1 MLTDP
6 VAKVR
11 LTVAKTDTILA
22 HCIGRAVIADAG
34 GEDAARVAYGDRAEV
49 LKSSKWQAFKVAAKA
64 TPKASRVASFV
75 ALWGLALYDLGRDEL
90 TVDEYAEWASESR
103 ATAFRRAAEYRELW
117 PERDVNELARHV
129 RDHIREHQSARRNPT
144 ALTSIAVAL

>member
-1 MLTDP
+1 M
-6 VAKVR
+6 R
-11 LTVAKTDTILA
+11 LAVAKTDTILA

-34 GEDAARVAYGDRAEV
+34 GEEAARAVYGDQAEV
-49 LKSSKWQAFKVAAKA
+49 LRSSKWQAFKVAAKA

-90 TVDEYAEWASESR
+90 TVDEYAEWANESR

-117 PERDVNELARHV
+117 PDLDVNELAQHV
-129 RDHIREHQSARRNPT
+129 RDHIREHRSARRSPT
-144 ALTSIAVAL
+144 ALTSIAVAV